1 MSEPSEPAGGIW
13 LSQGRLHFT
22 CASYEQWLAPC
33 IAVALFARDADWL
46 LLPLLAGAG
55 GLQVKMRNARYGGL
69 ARNSACLPA
78 HRCRHGR
85 VADAARLNA
94 SSLSRRHKSDVVTGK
109 PVSDLSWLSVLEW
122 QLALRIAFEC

>member
-55 GLQVKMRNARYGGL
+55 GLQVKMRNARGDRVIETQEFFRGHGMEDSPEIQL
-69 ARNSACLPA
+69 VCL
-78 HRCRHGR
+78 HT
-85 VADAARLNA
+85 DA
-94 SSLSRRHKSDVVTGK
+94 VTGG
-109 PVSDLSWLSVLEW
+109 WRM
-122 QLALRIAFEC
+122 QLV